1 MRRAVCL
8 CTVLALATAASLAAA
23 DAPASKLALHFPL
36 NRKAY
41 QTNERIEVSVVRS
54 GAAALP
60 AEELTLRLTGED
72 QSKLEFHFDAPAAE
86 LDGKEA
92 RRTEHFYLNGWLLR
106 PGNYT
111 LEVATAGGTPVQ
123 APIEIYS
130 HLRKSSFRLGDWGS
144 RADSKKGEQAVMG
157 EEGMGFNLLYPA
169 YGGLNPDDTIRG
181 GVDYMWNC
189 TMSGAHQMDI
199 RMECDWSDP
208 VVLGGGTARVV
219 RRALQDRVNPNA
231 VGVHFYDEP
240 GLTWHKHPG
249 TGEMTPHNI
258 PAQDRAYKAAFGKDM
273 KQYDKVDPKNADDV
287 RTWQQWGRW
296 KEAFMEAA
304 WKHAAHGVREVRSDM
319 IPATQSV
326 YGWNAFTDGYYFNV
340 VRSLPVMSGHGGYDD
355 FGGGYFNPSY
365 TFEFGRMRDLNKP
378 NWYLPAW
385 YQGMPSDR
393 FRLEQYLSFMG
404 NLQGMF
410 KPPDQTVHR
419 PSTCPTSDGIVE
431 SNKLMGRLG
440 TIFTTMP
447 PTRPEVAILYSLSQC
462 LDAQSKDMKDNYT
475 GGKHGREKTLL
486 PYIAGKMTHVT
497 LFPIVE
503 EDVVDGTLAAHHK
516 AVLLPGIN
524 YLEPKVIAALES
536 YIEGGGHV
544 LVSDES
550 QVKIKG
556 ATPLGIAIDTT
567 HFDRI
572 GKLWEAKN
580 FEELSKVN
588 TTGALFKSAA
598 PLAKKLEEHYKK
610 LGIKPEFDCDNA
622 EVAVARQASGD
633 IEYLFAVNASF
644 DDGVNG
650 MNSIKP
656 ATATLK
662 LPGDGRPVYDAIL
675 GGAAEEFKGDKVLSA
690 AVRFGPGQMR
700 AYARTARPIGGV
712 QALTPVV
719 VKDYTLAQEP
729 VRVEVAAALA
739 DSKGKIL
746 AGSAPLQIRLIDPLG
761 GVRYDLHRAT
771 ERGSL
776 KLNLP
781 LAVNDP
787 AGTWKVVIRELLNNT
802 EDTAT
807 FTYTP
812 PAQCNAAAG
821 AARRALAFGNDRD
834 NIYRMFRNSK
844 DVTVVIGTAAYHEA
858 AAKRVAEVLK
868 PWGVTCKTVKA
879 ADVKPRSVSI
889 ELAHAWCGLEPG
901 RVRPELPADLAEI
914 HKSGQFL
921 AKFDR
926 NNDGFLTREEMP
938 KALEPFFDRYD
949 QNNDKKLDKNEI
961 AQMTKPNAPQQVGY
975 DLPGSAILVGTPQDN
990 VIVGYLEKAKFLP
1003 YVTTALDFPGKG
1015 RGLLAWQRDGVGH
1028 DRESATL
1035 IAYDE
1040 KGMGEAV
1047 GSLYEAVAGL
1057 DPLTP
1062 WQPARKNKIVAAT
1075 KAPTSE
1081 PKFHLVWKKVL
1092 PDRAVDIRTLP
1103 GGQTAVLTEDG
1114 TLSVVDAQGK
1124 LVWAKEIK
1132 GGENWALDVAAD
1144 GSVIAVGATQHI
1156 VAFDAK
1162 GTQLFDVPTTDD
1174 ARAGAVTFV
1183 AVTADGSKVAA
1194 GATNGKL
1201 TVIDK
1206 AGERAWTVGGVDPNV
1221 KNARPNPYFSGA
1233 FGSDAKTLL
1242 ALMAN
1247 EGHVVGISDGKVGAK
1262 IGGLKGHIAPQRVG
1276 SELLVSDGRSA
1287 QLVAADGKV
1296 IKKINLPDVGVVSVA
1311 LVGDDVVIGGESAG
1325 AVRRL
1330 KAVTDSAPN
1339 AAIWESKDI
1348 RRAVKKIATKKDGT
1362 TAISYWGGLVRVVDA
1377 TGAVKAAHPFQQ
1389 DTTALTWN
1397 GDTLI
1402 VGLANGKV
1410 EGLAVK

>member
-1 MRRAVCL
+1 MRRVFGL
-8 CTVLALATAASLAAA
+8 CTLLALATAASLAAA
-23 DAPASKLALHFPL
+23 EGPASKLTLHFPL
-36 NRKAY
+36 TRKAY

-54 GAAALP
+54 SSAAIP
-60 AEELTLRLTGED
+60 AEELTLRLLGED
-72 QSKLEFHFDAPAAE
+72 QSKLEFSFPVPAVE
-86 LDGKEA
+86 VDGKEA
-92 RRTEHFYLNGWLLR
+92 RRTEHLYLNGWLLR

-111 LEVATAGGTPVQ
+111 LEASTGGTTVQ

-144 RADSKKGEQAVMG
+144 RADAKKGDQAVMG
-157 EEGMGFNLLYPA
+157 EDGMGFNILYPS

-181 GVDYMWNC
+181 GVDYMWCC
-189 TMSGAHQMDI
+189 TMSGAHQMDM

-258 PAQDRAYKAAFGKDM
+258 PAQDRAYKAAFGKEM
-273 KQYDKVDPKNADDV
+273 KPYHKIDPKNADDV
-287 RTWQQWGRW
+287 RTWQHWGRW
-296 KEAFMEAA
+296 KEAFMDAA
-304 WKHAAHGVREVRSDM
+304 WKHASYGVREVRSDM

-393 FRLEQYLSFMG
+393 FRMEQYLSFMG

-419 PSTCPTSDGIVE
+419 PSTCPTSAGIVE

-440 TIFTTMP
+440 TVFTTMP
-447 PTRPEVAILYSLSQC
+447 PTRSEVALLYSLSQC
-462 LDAQSKDMKDNYT
+462 LDAQTKDMKDNYT

-486 PYIAGKMTHVT
+486 PYIAGKMTHVN
-497 LFPIVE
+497 LFPIVD
-503 EDVVDGTLAAHHK
+503 EDVIDGTLAAHHK

-524 YLEPKVIAALES
+524 YLEPKTIAALES
-536 YIEGGGHV
+536 YIENGGTV
-544 LVSDES
+544 LVSNDS

-567 HFDRI
+567 HFDTI

-580 FEELSKVN
+580 FDELGKIN
-588 TTGALFKSAA
+588 TTGALFKAA
-598 PLAKKLEEHYKK
+598 EPLAKKLAEHYQK
-610 LGIKPEFDCDNA
+610 LGIKPELDCDNPQ
-622 EVAVARQASGD
+622 VAVSRQASGD

-644 DDGVNG
+644 DDGVAG
-650 MNSIKP
+650 MNSIRP

-675 GGAAEEFKGDKVLSA
+675 GGAAEEFKGDKTLAA

-719 VKDYTLAQEP
+719 YKDYTLAQEP

-739 DSKGKIL
+739 DNKGRIL
-746 AGSAPLQIRLIDPLG
+746 SGSAPLQVRLIDPLG
-761 GVRYDLHRAT
+761 GVRYDLNRAT

-787 AGTWKVVIRELLNNT
+787 AGTWKVVVRELLNNT

-821 AARRALAFGNDRD
+821 LARRALAFGNDRD
-834 NIYRMFRNSK
+834 NIYRMFRNHKS
-844 DVTVVIGTAAYHEA
+844 VSVVVGTSPYHA
-858 AAKRVAEVLK
+858 AAAERIAEALK
-868 PWGVTCKTVKA
+868 PWGIECKTLKA
-879 ADVKPRSVSI
+879 AELKPRAVSI
-889 ELAHAWCGLEPG
+889 DLALSWCGLEPG
-901 RVRPELPADLAEI
+901 RVRPELPAALAEI
-914 HKSGQFL
+914 HKSGKFL
-921 AKFDR
+921 EKFDK
-926 NNDGFLTREEMP
+926 NGDGFLTRDEMP
-938 KALEPFFDRYD
+938 KELEPFFDRYD
-949 QNNDKKLDKNEI
+949 HNNDKKLDKNEV
-961 AQMTKPNAPQQVGY
+961 ANMTQPNSPSHVGY
-975 DLPGSAILVGTPQDN
+975 DLPGAAILVGTPKDN
-990 VIVGYLEKAKFLP
+990 PVIGYLEKARFLP
-1003 YVTTALDFPGKG
+1003 YATSEADFPGKG
-1015 RGLLAWQRDGVGH
+1015 RGLLAWQRDGVGN

-1040 KGMGEAV
+1040 KGLAEAV

-1062 WQPARKNKIVAAT
+1062 WQPAKKNKIVAAT
-1075 KAPTSE
+1075 RTPTPD
-1081 PKFHLVWKKVL
+1081 PKFQLVWKKVL

-1103 GGQTAVLTEDG
+1103 GNQTAILTEDG
-1114 TLSVVDAQGK
+1114 TLTVVDAAGK
-1124 LVWAKEIK
+1124 PVWTKEIK

-1144 GSVIAVGATQHI
+1144 GSVIVVGATQHL
-1156 VAFDAK
+1156 VAFDQK
-1162 GTQLFDVPTTDD
+1162 GTQLFDVPTTEDS
-1174 ARAGAVTFV
+1174 RASAVTFV
-1183 AVTADGSKVAA
+1183 SVAADGSKVAA
-1194 GATNGKL
+1194 GAHNGKL
-1201 TVIDK
+1201 TVVDK
-1206 AGERAWTVGGVDPNV
+1206 AGKRAWTVGGVDPTM

-1233 FGSDAKTLL
+1233 FSSDGKTLL
-1242 ALMAN
+1242 ALTAN
-1247 EGHVVGISDGKVGAK
+1247 EGHVVAVADGKVGSK
-1262 IGGLKGHIAPQRVG
+1262 LGGLKGYIAPQHVG
-1276 SELLVSDGRSA
+1276 SDLLVSDGRSA
-1287 QLVAADGKV
+1287 QIVAADGKV
-1296 IKKINLPDVGVVSVA
+1296 TKRVNLPDVGVVSLA
-1311 LVGDDVVIGGESAG
+1311 LAGDDLVIGGESAG

-1330 KAVTDSAPN
+1330 KAVTDAGPN
-1339 AAIWESKDI
+1339 AAIWESKDV
-1348 RRAVKKIATKKDGT
+1348 RRAVKKIATRKDGT
-1362 TAISYWGGLVRVVDA
+1362 TAIAYWGGMVRVVDDKGL
-1377 TGAVKAAHPFQQ
+1377 TKAAHVFQT
-1389 DTTALTWN
+1389 DTTGLTWN
-1397 GDTLI
+1397 GDTLV

-1410 EGLAVK
+1410 EGLTVK

>member
-1 MRRAVCL
+1 L
-8 CTVLALATAASLAAA
+8 LALATAASLTAAET
-23 DAPASKLALHFPL
+23 PASKLALLFPL

-41 QTNERIEVSVVRS
+41 QTNERIEVSVIRS

-72 QSKLEFHFDAPAAE
+72 QSKLEFQFDVPAVPVE
-86 LDGKEA
+86 GKEA
-92 RRTEHFYLNGWLLR
+92 RRTEHLYLNGWLLR

-111 LEVATAGGTPVQ
+111 VEVATAGGTPVQ
-123 APIEIYS
+123 APVEIHS

-144 RADSKKGEQAVMG
+144 RADAKKGDQAVMG
-157 EEGMGFNLLYPA
+157 EDGMGFNILYPA
-169 YGGLNPDDTIRG
+169 YGGLNPDDTIRA

-208 VVLGGGTARVV
+208 VVLSGGTARVV

-258 PAQDRAYKAAFGKDM
+258 PAQDRAYKAAFAKEM
-273 KQYDKVDPKNADDV
+273 KSYDKIDPKNAADV
-287 RTWQQWGRW
+287 RAWQHWGRW
-296 KEAFMEAA
+296 KEAFMDAA
-304 WKHAAHGVREVRSDM
+304 WKHASYGVREVRSDM

-365 TFEFGRMRDLNKP
+365 TFEFGRMRDLDKP

-419 PSTCPTSDGIVE
+419 PSTCPTSAGIVE

-440 TIFTTMP
+440 TIFTTMK

-462 LDAQSKDMKDNYT
+462 LDAQTKDMKDNYT
-475 GGKHGREKTLL
+475 GAKHGRDKTLL
-486 PYIAGKMTHVT
+486 PYIAGKMTHVA

-503 EDVVDGTLAAHHK
+503 EDVTDGTLAAHHR

-524 YLEPKVIAALES
+524 YLEPKVIAALET
-536 YIEGGGHV
+536 YIENGGHV
-544 LVSDES
+544 LVSDDS

-556 ATPLGIAIDTT
+556 ATPLGLAIDTT
-567 HFDRI
+567 HFDKI
-572 GKLWEAKN
+572 GKLWESKN

-588 TTGALFKSAA
+588 TTGALLRAA
-598 PLAKKLEEHYKK
+598 VPLAKKLQEHYTK
-610 LGIKPEFDCDNA
+610 LGIKPEFDCDNP
-622 EVAVARQASGD
+622 EVAVSRQASGD
-633 IEYLFAVNASF
+633 IEYLFAVNATF
-644 DDGVNG
+644 DEGVAG

-675 GGAAEEFKGDKVLSA
+675 GGAAEEFKGDKALTA

-700 AYARTARPIGGV
+700 AYARTARPIGSV

-719 VKDYTLAQEP
+719 HKDYTLAKEP
-729 VRVEVAAALA
+729 VRVEIAAAIA
-739 DSKGKIL
+739 DTKGKIL

-776 KLNLP
+776 ALNLP

-787 AGTWKVVIRELLNNT
+787 AGTWKVVVRELLNNT

-812 PAQCNAAAG
+812 PPQCNAAAG
-821 AARRALAFGNDRD
+821 SARRAITFGNDRD
-834 NIYRMFRNSK
+834 NTYRMFRNSK
-844 DVTVVIGTAAYHEA
+844 DVTIVIGTAPYHTA
-858 AAKRVAEVLK
+858 AADRITEVLK
-868 PWGVTCKTVKA
+868 PWGVTCKVVKA
-879 ADVKPRSVSI
+879 TEVKPRPVSI

-921 AKFDR
+921 QKFDK
-926 NNDGFLTREEMP
+926 NGDGFLTREEMP
-938 KALEPFFDRYD
+938 KALEPFFERYD
-949 QNNDKKLDKNEI
+949 INNDKKLDKNEV
-961 AQMTKPNAPQQVGY
+961 AQMTRPNAPQQVGF
-975 DLPGSAILVGTPQDN
+975 DIPGASIVVGTPNDN
-990 VIVGYLEKAKFLP
+990 VVIDFLQKSRFLP
-1003 YVTTALDFPGKG
+1003 YTTSGADFPGVG
-1015 RGLLAWQRDGVGH
+1015 RALLAWQRDGVAY
-1028 DRESATL
+1028 DRESVTL
-1035 IAYDE
+1035 IAYDA
-1040 KGMGEAV
+1040 KGMTQAV

-1062 WQPARKNKIVAAT
+1062 WEPARKNKIVAAT
-1075 KAPTSE
+1075 KAPTQE
-1081 PKFHLVWKKVL
+1081 PKFQLVWKRVL
-1092 PDRAVDIRTLP
+1092 PDRAVDIKALP

-1124 LVWAKEIK
+1124 NVWAKEIK

-1144 GSVIAVGATQHI
+1144 GSVIAVGATQHV

-1162 GTQLFDVPTTDD
+1162 GTQLFDMPTTED

-1183 AVTADGSKVAA
+1183 AVAADGSKVAA

-1201 TVIDK
+1201 TVFDK
-1206 AGERAWTVGGVDPNV
+1206 AGKRAWTVGGVDPNM
-1221 KNARPNPYFSGA
+1221 KNARPNPYLSGA
-1233 FGSDAKTLL
+1233 FGNGGSTLL
-1242 ALMAN
+1242 ALTAN
-1247 EGHVVGISDGKVGAK
+1247 EGHVVAVADGKVGAK
-1262 IGGLKGHIAPQRVG
+1262 LGGLKGYIPPQRVG

-1287 QLVAADGKV
+1287 QFVAADGKV
-1296 IKKINLPDVGVVSVA
+1296 ARKVTLPDVGVVSVA
-1311 LVGDDVVIGGESAG
+1311 LAGDDLVIGGESAG
-1325 AVRRL
+1325 AVQRL
-1330 KAVTDSAPN
+1330 KAV
-1339 AAIWESKDI
+1339 AAASTPAAALWESKDI
-1348 RRAVKKIATKKDGT
+1348 RRGVKKVAARKDGT
-1362 TAISYWGGLVRVVDA
+1362 TAVSYWGGLVRVVDA
-1377 TGAVKAAHPFQQ
+1377 GGVVKAAHPFQQ
-1389 DTTALTWN
+1389 DTTSITWN
-1397 GDTLI
+1397 GDTLV

-1410 EGLAVK
+1410 EGLGVK